1 MTNVLDTLR
10 ERGFVQQLT
19 HDEPLYK
26 LFASE
31 RVTAYVGVD
40 PTADSMHVGHMLPI
54 MALAHLQRAGHRP
67 IALMGGGTSMVG
79 DPSGKTEMRKMLT
92 LDDIEQNK
100 KGIRAQMARLL
111 DFSEGQALMLDNADW
126 LLKLNY
132 VDFLREIGS
141 QFSVNRML
149 TAECFRARMERPDT
163 GLSFIE
169 FNYMLMQAYDFLA
182 LFREHGCKL
191 QIGGDDQW
199 SNILAGTDLIRRLER
214 GEAFGLTLPLITTSS
229 GAKMGK
235 TVDGAVW
242 LDPLKTSPY
251 DFYQYW
257 RNVHD
262 ADVERFFAL
271 YTFLPMDEVRR
282 LGRAEGQAINDSK
295 KTLAFE
301 ITKMVHG
308 EEEAHKAQQAA
319 EALFSKGGDDA
330 NIPSTLIPTA
340 ELEAGINICE
350 LMGRCGLT
358 ASKSEARRLIQQ
370 GGVTINGEKVE
381 SSERL
386 INSADI
392 QDGKALLKKGKKVF
406 HAIRPEA

>member
-10 ERGFVQQLT
+10 ERGFVQQVT
-19 HDEPLYK
+19 HDEPLHK
-26 LFASE
+26 LLATE
-31 RVTAYVGVD
+31 KVTAYVGVD

-92 LDDIEQNK
+92 VEDIEENK
-100 KGIRAQMARLL
+100 KGIRAQLTRLL
-111 DFSEGQALMLDNADW
+111 DFSEGKALMLDNADW

-169 FNYMLMQAYDFLA
+169 FNYMLMQSYDFLC
-182 LFREHGCKL
+182 LFRDHGCKL

-199 SNILAGTDLIRRLER
+199 SNIISGTDLIRRLER
-214 GEAFGLTLPLITTSS
+214 GETFGLTLPLLTTSS
-229 GAKMGK
+229 GKKMGK
-235 TVDGAVW
+235 TEEGSVW
-242 LDPLKTSPY
+242 LDPVKTTPY

-282 LGRAEGQAINDSK
+282 LGRAEGQAINESK

-301 ITKMVHG
+301 ITKLVHG
-308 EEEAHKAQQAA
+308 EEEAMKAQQAA
-319 EALFSKGGDDA
+319 GALFSQGGDDA
-330 NIPSTLIPTA
+330 NIPSTSIPTA
-340 ELEAGINICE
+340 ELDAGINICD
-350 LMGRCGLT
+350 LLARCGLVG
-358 ASKSEARRLIQQ
+358 SKSEGRRLIQQ
-370 GGVTINGEKVE
+370 GGITINGEKVE
-381 SSERL
+381 NSERMVG
-386 INSADI
+386 SADL
-392 QDGKALLKKGKKVF
+392 QDDKVMLKKGKKVF
-406 HAIRPEA
+406 HAVRPTA

>member
-19 HDEPLYK
+19 HDEPLHK
-26 LFASE
+26 LFATE
-31 RVTAYVGVD
+31 KVTAYVGVD

-92 LDDIEQNK
+92 LEDIEQNK

-111 DFSEGQALMLDNADW
+111 DFSEDKALMLDNADW

-149 TAECFRARMERPDT
+149 TAECFRARMERPDS

-169 FNYMLMQAYDFLA
+169 FNYMLMQAYDFLVQ
-182 LFREHGCKL
+182 FREYGCKL

-282 LGRAEGQAINDSK
+282 LGRAEGQAINESK
-295 KTLAFE
+295 KALAFE
-301 ITKMVHG
+301 VTKMVHG
-308 EEEAHKAQQAA
+308 EEEAMKAQQAA
-319 EALFSKGGDDA
+319 EALFSSGGDDA
-330 NIPSTLIPTA
+330 NIPSTSVPMA
-340 ELEAGINICE
+340 ELDAGINICD
-350 LMGRCGLT
+350 LMVRCGLA

-381 SSERL
+381 SFERVVG
-386 INSADI
+386 SADL
-392 QDGKALLKKGKKVF
+392 QDGKVLVKKGKKVF
-406 HAIRPEA
+406 HAVRPA

>member
-19 HDEPLYK
+19 HDEPLHK
-26 LFASE
+26 LFATE

-149 TAECFRARMERPDT
+149 TAECFRARMERPDA

-169 FNYMLMQAYDFLA
+169 FNYMLMQAYDFLVQ
-182 LFREHGCKL
+182 FREYGCKL

-271 YTFLPMDEVRR
+271 YTFLPMDDVRR
-282 LGRAEGQAINDSK
+282 LGRAEGQAINESK
-295 KTLAFE
+295 KVLAFE
-301 ITKMVHG
+301 ITKLVHG
-308 EEEAHKAQQAA
+308 EEEAMKAQQAA

-330 NIPSTLIPTA
+330 NIPSTLIPAA
-340 ELEAGINICE
+340 ELEAGISICE

-370 GGVTINGEKVE
+370 GGVTINGDKVE

-386 INSADI
+386 VNSADI
-392 QDGKALLKKGKKVF
+392 QDGKVLLKKGKKVF
-406 HAIRPEA
+406 HAVRPA

>member
-19 HDEPLYK
+19 HDEELRK
-26 LFASE
+26 LFETE

-79 DPSGKTEMRKMLT
+79 DPSGKTEMRKMLS
-92 LDDIEQNK
+92 LEDIEQNK

-111 DFSEGQALMLDNADW
+111 DFSEEKALMLDNGDW

-169 FNYMLMQAYDFLA
+169 FNYMLMQSYDFLV
-182 LFREHGCKL
+182 LYREHGCKL

-199 SNILAGTDLIRRLER
+199 SNIIQGADLIRRLER
-214 GEAFGLTLPLITTSS
+214 GEAYGLTLPLLTTAS
-229 GAKMGK
+229 GKKMGK
-235 TVDGAVW
+235 TEEGSVW
-242 LDPLKTSPY
+242 LDPVKTSPY

-295 KTLAFE
+295 RALAFE
-301 ITKMVHG
+301 ITKIVHG
-308 EEEAHKAQQAA
+308 EEEALKAQQAA
-319 EALFSKGGDDA
+319 DALFSRGGDDA
-330 NIPSTLIPTA
+330 NMPSTSVPMA
-340 ELEAGINICE
+340 ELEAGINICD
-350 LMGRCGLT
+350 LLARCGLA
-358 ASKSEARRLIQQ
+358 ASKSEGR
-370 GGVTINGEKVE
+370 
-381 SSERL
+381 
-386 INSADI
+386 
-392 QDGKALLKKGKKVF
+392 
-406 HAIRPEA
+406 